1 MNLSLKNVW
10 LMFKLRAILIVKNS
24 TIAMFPLLAIGYV
37 VIFKG
42 IVSANQGP
50 AMIWILSMAILF
62 NTVMSGL
69 MFSTI
74 PLATEKENKTLS
86 VLLNSQVTSR
96 EYMLG
101 TMLLSVLTIVI
112 TDILAVLVSGIS
124 WQQLPFGGFLF
135 LSIVTTII
143 SSLIG
148 DFVAIV
154 VPSQTLASF
163 ITLPLMFIFAIIPM
177 FKSFSTLAARISDA
191 TYSGIMMNFMIKS
204 VATGKNG
211 WSLSDMML
219 MIVWL
224 IGTLLFLLIAYRK
237 KGLT

>member
-10 LMFKLRAILIVKNS
+10 LMFKLRAILIVKNP

-42 IVSANQGP
+42 IVSANRGP

-74 PLATEKENKTLS
+74 PLATEKENKTLF

-101 TMLLSVLTIVI
+101 TMLFSVLTIVI
-112 TDILAVLVSGIS
+112 TDILAVLVSEIS
-124 WQQLPFGGFLF
+124 WQQLPFGGFLL

-191 TYSGIMMNFMIKS
+191 TYSGIMMNSMIKS

-224 IGTLLFLLIAYRK
+224 IVTLLFLLIAYRK

>member
-10 LMFKLRAILIVKNS
+10 LMFKLRAILIVKNP

-42 IVSANQGP
+42 IVSANRGP

-101 TMLLSVLTIVI
+101 TMLFSVLTIVI
-112 TDILAVLVSGIS
+112 TDILAVLVSEIS
-124 WQQLPFGGFLF
+124 WQQLPFGGFLL